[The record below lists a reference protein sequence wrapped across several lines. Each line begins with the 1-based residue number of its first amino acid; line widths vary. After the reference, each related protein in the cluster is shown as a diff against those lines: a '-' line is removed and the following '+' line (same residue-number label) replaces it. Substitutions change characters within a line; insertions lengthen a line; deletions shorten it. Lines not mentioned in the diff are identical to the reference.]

1 MIIKVCGINDALNYK
16 NVAMSKID
24 MIGLNFYP
32 RSKRYVIDSHLV
44 DDTIDKKMK
53 VGVFVNETIDKIKY
67 INDLYQ
73 LDYIQCHGGETVDQ
87 CQAIQKFQKVIKVFS
102 VATKDDLEATKAFD
116 FCDLLLF
123 DTATKSYGG
132 SGVKFDW
139 GALDNYNGQIPFLLA
154 GGLSPEDALE
164 INKITHPQFYGVDL
178 NSKFETRPGY
188 KDIQKLNKFIKELN
202 RN

>member
-1 MIIKVCGINDALNYK
+1 MIIKVCGINDAQNYK
-16 NVAMSKID
+16 DVAESEIE

-32 RSKRYVIDSHLV
+32 HSKRYVIDSNMLEGI
-44 DDTIDKKMK
+44 DDKVLR

-73 LDYIQCHGGETVDQ
+73 LDYVQCHGGETAVQ
-87 CQAIQKFQKVIKVFS
+87 CQEIQKFQKVIKVFS
-102 VATKDDLEATKAFD
+102 VATEDDLKATEAFE
-116 FCDLLLF
+116 FCDLFLF

-132 SGVKFDW
+132 SGSKFDW
-139 GALDNYNGQIPFLLA
+139 EALANYNGVTPFLLA
-154 GGLSPEDALE
+154 GGISPEDALE

-188 KDIQKLNKFIKELN
+188 KDVQKLNKFIKELN